1 MAASGRSHLP
11 ALGSSSVSGSVLQHQ
26 QHWDTGRSWTLAVW
40 AGYTAGKVR
49 FVPHRLSQVESHHPL
64 WQTATLNS
72 HCLCL
77 TLSFLKS
84 YARSWA
90 KGVRFERSEN
100 SVCKGLCIPPALLK
114 LKGPCDYILCSLKS
128 LEAIIPGK
136 WHKTKWLS
144 SLVIVWFNLT
154 LSCFLFF
161 LRIRPPFFSFPLGDY
176 EAYVLLKF
184 ITAFERKIFCERS

>member
-1 MAASGRSHLP
+1 MIQWTLLVKSCWHNRINSFQQCLAPWSSCCCYENQGAVPIAPDSNMAASGRNHLP

-84 YARSWA
+84 YSRSWG

-100 SVCKGLCIPPALLK
+100 SVCKWLCIPPALLK
-114 LKGPCDYILCSLKS
+114 LKGPCDYILCVH
-128 LEAIIPGK
+128 
-136 WHKTKWLS
+136 W
-144 SLVIVWFNLT
+144 NL
-154 LSCFLFF
+154 
-161 LRIRPPFFSFPLGDY
+161 
-176 EAYVLLKF
+176 
-184 ITAFERKIFCERS
+184 